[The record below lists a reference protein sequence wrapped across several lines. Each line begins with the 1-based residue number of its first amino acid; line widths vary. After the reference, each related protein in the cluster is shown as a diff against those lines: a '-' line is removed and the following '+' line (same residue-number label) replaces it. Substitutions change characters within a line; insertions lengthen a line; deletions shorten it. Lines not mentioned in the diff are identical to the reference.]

1 MITGWLES
9 GAMGEARR
17 DVVRIIRKF
26 KNTSVNLKIH
36 FGLS

>member
-17 DVVRIIRKF
+17 DMVRIISKF
-26 KNTSVNLKIH
+26 KNTFLI
-36 FGLS
+36 